1 MSPQEETTMQFRDR
15 LEQAIKYS
23 GMNAA
28 ELSKKSGIAPS
39 EISRYRQGKYEPKL
53 PKLYALSVALNVSP
67 SWLMGFDIDENE
79 DRLDQALTSLWSSL
93 TDEQKS
99 QALAYMQFLIANQ
112 TSNI

>member
-1 MSPQEETTMQFRDR
+1 MTMNTFVKR
-15 LEQAIKYS
+15 LNDAITKAD
-23 GMNAA
+23 MTQA
-28 ELSKKSGIAPS
+28 ELSMRTGIS
-39 EISRYRQGKYEPKL
+39 EAAISNYRKGKYEPKHKQIYL
-53 PKLYALSVALNVSP
+53 LAVALNVSP